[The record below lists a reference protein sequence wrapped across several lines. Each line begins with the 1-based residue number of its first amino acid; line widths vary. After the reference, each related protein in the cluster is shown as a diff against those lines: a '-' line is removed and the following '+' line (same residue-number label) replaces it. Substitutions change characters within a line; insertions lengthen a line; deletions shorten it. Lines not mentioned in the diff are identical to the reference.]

1 MQQRTVW
8 GEVEGMV
15 CTRLGG
21 DLSLFISVCVY
32 MYAYESLCFH
42 RRSKVLYSRPVTF
55 LCKEICI
62 QSKPCGEEKALSF
75 SLQQFS
81 DTSPPVWDLR
91 RQERRGLPVVSWP
104 YVGQEE
110 ASGA

>member
-62 QSKPCGEEKALSF
+62 QNKPCGEEKALSF

-81 DTSPPVWDLR
+81 
-91 RQERRGLPVVSWP
+91 GK
-104 YVGQEE
+104 EE
-110 ASGA
+110 AFQLFLGHMWGRRKPAELERESKPSGK

>member
-1 MQQRTVW
+1 
-8 GEVEGMV
+8 MV

-21 DLSLFISVCVY
+21 ETRPFSSVCVCVY
-32 MYAYESLCFH
+32 MYVYECLCFH
-42 RRSKVLYSRPVTF
+42 SSKILYSHPVTF

-62 QSKPCGEEKALSF
+62 QNKPCGKEKALSF

-81 DTSPPVWDLR
+81 DTSPPVWDPR
-91 RQERRGLPVVSWP
+91 RQERRGFPVVFWS